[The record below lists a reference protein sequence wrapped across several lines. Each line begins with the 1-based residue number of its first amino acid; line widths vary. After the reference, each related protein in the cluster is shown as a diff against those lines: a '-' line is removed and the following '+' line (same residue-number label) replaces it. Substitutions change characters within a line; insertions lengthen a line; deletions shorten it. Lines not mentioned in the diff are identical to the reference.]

1 MQSQVD
7 MKLLLNIT
15 LMAAWAVL
23 LKPFWA
29 LAHTES
35 AQNAPKSIVTPSQAQ
50 AQARSNPAVVPLRN
64 LLIEVRQIGSDASQ
78 RSSVDA
84 QGRVILQPGRSR
96 AEGVVGIDQTRTTQ
110 SRNLQQQALVFNG
123 RSVSFSLG
131 HTVPMRVVQVLADKD
146 SLHMV
151 PTAVLIERN
160 SGFTARLLWYG
171 DDVAEVEISV
181 TLAQGS
187 RQSKV
192 STILPVQLNEWITI
206 AQIDDAQHGGMT
218 GILSRMNE
226 QGLSSL
232 HLEMRVSVK

>member
-7 MKLLLNIT
+7 MKLLRNIT
-15 LMAAWAVL
+15 LMAVWAVL
-23 LKPFWA
+23 LKPFGA

-64 LLIEVRQIGSDASQ
+64 LQIEVRQVGSDASQ

-110 SRNLQQQALVFNG
+110 SRNLQQQALVLNG

-160 SGFTARLLWYG
+160 SGFTARPLWYG